1 MINMKV
7 FKRIFSTY
15 FLTYDHPVPNYTI
28 SYEPPC
34 IRIVVSNGVSD
45 RLREKREIWNLY
57 FGNFCVVIT

>member
-1 MINMKV
+1 MKV

-45 RLREKREIWNLY
+45 RLREKCEI
-57 FGNFCVVIT
+57 